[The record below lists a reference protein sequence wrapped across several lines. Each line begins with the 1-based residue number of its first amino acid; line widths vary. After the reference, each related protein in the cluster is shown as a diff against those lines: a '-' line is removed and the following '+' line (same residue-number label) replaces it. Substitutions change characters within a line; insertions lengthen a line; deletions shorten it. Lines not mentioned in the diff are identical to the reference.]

1 MEADNILKNI
11 KGVDNGYSVSLI
23 VNTKGKGVPVY
34 VLSYIATQI
43 KESHKIF
50 DIPVIFDLTGNL
62 DGFISQY
69 PTIKKTDTL
78 IQVLCK
84 INVEISEKDFSEYME
99 RMVASNLTPFFL
111 GCGFDV
117 VSWYYQFNIPQDMT
131 EVKYL
136 EGQHSVVF
144 KEKRITN
151 AMKSIFSV
159 MFEMNEYEIER
170 VEGMFDMVGEFRVDN
185 CLKEAQISN
194 FEKFFNRLD
203 INFEIE

>member
-62 DGFISQY
+62 DGFISEY

-111 GCGFDV
+111 GCDFDV

-170 VEGMFDMVGEFRVDN
+170 AEGMFDMVGEFRVGN
-185 CLKEAQISN
+185 CLKEAQIGN

>member
-62 DGFISQY
+62 DGFISEY
-69 PTIKKTDTL
+69 PSIKKTDTL

-84 INVEISEKDFSEYME
+84 INVEISEKDFSDYME

-111 GCGFDV
+111 GCGFDIV
-117 VSWYYQFNIPQDMT
+117 CWYYQFNIPQDMT

-170 VEGMFDMVGEFRVDN
+170 AEGMFDMVGEFRVDN